1 MVSFLIW
8 TIRFDFVLMVMI
20 IINCGIGGKLNGK
33 VPSAVVNVVI
43 CLLVYYFLLAQ
54 TSDAAIE
61 ELNQLS
67 SMLNDKSSLYKTGEL

>member
-1 MVSFLIW
+1 
-8 TIRFDFVLMVMI
+8 MVMI

-61 ELNQLS
+61 ELNQLG
-67 SMLNDKSSLYKTGEL
+67 SMLND